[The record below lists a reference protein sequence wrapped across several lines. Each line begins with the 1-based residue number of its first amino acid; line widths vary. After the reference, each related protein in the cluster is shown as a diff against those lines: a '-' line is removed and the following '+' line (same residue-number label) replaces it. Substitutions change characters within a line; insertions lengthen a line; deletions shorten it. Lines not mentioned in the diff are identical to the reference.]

1 MQHVYAGKPKT
12 ESKSRHQNHL
22 RMKALFTI
30 AIFAVACTS
39 GGDVGAKGAGKM
51 DKEIVRKTTED
62 RVMFLN
68 GANFDFSGKLA
79 ANYVG
84 HFNILAPDI
93 DKSERWGFNT
103 GIMRLNYFNVD
114 TLRERT
120 TIENVLLDPLY
131 PELKTGDRYLRQLS
145 KYSTVVKNSVWCFY
159 VQPMYR
165 LTEKSGRSAIYAH
178 AHAELLAKKFSAV
191 TKIKM
196 MKQDTLTVGTDENL
210 VARADVGEEYT
221 YSSTSLD
228 GYFGLGLTFDLVS
241 GEKSS
246 FFFQPTFG
254 VTTDNPIEVNGAVLA
269 TRSYSR
275 ADDPMRGFYL
285 VRAYYTHVVS
295 DNATLNIGTDI
306 RGILPKFDPLY
317 AAYIGVNVNMEGVL
331 NLFGLGKTTATGGA
345 AAPKA
350 PDNVSA
356 TDPGEP
362 EANYDR

>member
-1 MQHVYAGKPKT
+1 MIAAASLT
-12 ESKSRHQNHL
+12 ASK
-22 RMKALFTI
+22 
-30 AIFAVACTS
+30 AVGREPS
-39 GGDVGAKGAGKM
+39 KLK
-51 DKEIVRKTTED
+51 KEAVREATED

-93 DKSERWGFNT
+93 DKSQRWGFNT

-131 PELKTGDRYLRQLS
+131 PELNTGDKYLRQLS

-159 VQPMYR
+159 AQPMFR
-165 LTEKSGRSAIYAH
+165 LTERSGGSAIYAH
-178 AHAELLAKKFSAV
+178 AHAELMSKKFSAV
-191 TKIKM
+191 TSIKM
-196 MKQDTLTVGTDENL
+196 IKNDTLTVGTDENV

-241 GEKSS
+241 GSKSS

-254 VTTDNPIEVNGAVLA
+254 ITTDNPIEVNGAVLA

-317 AAYIGVNVNMEGVL
+317 AAYIGVNVNMDGVL
-331 NLFGLGKTTATGGA
+331 NLFGLGKTTKGGDEA

-350 PDNVSA
+350 PDNVNA